1 MGAHKQQSVLP
12 GYEGRY
18 RVSDIGVV
26 QSCCSKSGPR
36 RIVEWW
42 DMALGKD
49 TNGYPLVYLW
59 SRKAG
64 RVRRLV
70 HQLVAEAFIPKVA
83 GKDCVNHLNGV
94 VSDNRVENLE
104 WCTRQENMQHA
115 WRTGLCKPQKLTP
128 DLVRE
133 ILSCGG
139 LDTEVAKRFGV
150 SQVLVT
156 KIRARKIWKSVA

>member
-1 MGAHKQQSVLP
+1 
-12 GYEGRY
+12 
-18 RVSDIGVV
+18 
-26 QSCCSKSGPR
+26 
-36 RIVEWW
+36 
-42 DMALGKD
+42 
-49 TNGYPLVYLW
+49 VYLW